1 MTPDEPGIGASLSTR
16 CASTSAAGPA
26 FTSSVEAVIT

>member
-1 MTPDEPGIGASLSTR
+1 MLPEAPGNGASLSTR

-26 FTSSVEAVIT
+26 FTSSVEPVIT